1 MYCSWEMLGRPS
13 TITCTTTLLGKGPCL
28 PQGSWCGVF
37 CVSGPHVCQ
46 PKALGWSTS
55 WRIFG
60 CNWPLS
66 HSWLDY
72 PQLYCCAKSLFSPP
86 FFVFSSPSFPRV
98 DPYIVYV
105 LFPQPIHLP
114 PSCSPLPLF
123 GFCPFTPVTLPA
135 LLFLGFPLRVTA
147 RFSTLSFHP
156 LMYCLF
162 LGGLTCLGL
171 FFLKPLRAPPASRP
185 RTATN
190 TTVDANC
197 SATNVCRPPPAT
209 AATTKRV
216 CKRCKPPKDNPVAG
230 SGSSSPPTP
239 SVTAPRSASPG
250 KRSGDACK
258 VNPARATPRRK

>member
-1 MYCSWEMLGRPS
+1 MS
-13 TITCTTTLLGKGPCL
+13 TE
-28 PQGSWCGVF
+28 GSWVNW
-37 CVSGPHVCQ
+37 ST
-46 PKALGWSTS
+46 GWSM
-55 WRIFG
+55 IFG

-66 HSWLDY
+66 HSWLD

-86 FFVFSSPSFPRV
+86 LYSLPPLFHELIHVSSASCFPTPFTFLHLVPLTPFRFLSLHTFSLSSHGYFP
-98 DPYIVYV
+98 
-105 LFPQPIHLP
+105 LFP
-114 PSCSPLPLF
+114 
-123 GFCPFTPVTLPA
+123 
-135 LLFLGFPLRVTA
+135 
-147 RFSTLSFHP
+147 LSFHP
-156 LMYCLF
+156 LMHCLF

-171 FFLKPLRAPPASRP
+171 FFLKPFRAPPASRP

-250 KRSGDACK
+250 KRSGDDCK
-258 VNPARATPRRK
+258 ANPARATPRRK